1 MMPLSKGMYY
11 FVDNIVEVTADMMN
25 AAFQSVDILEYYGL
39 PDGENEYIPIDRRG
53 HGAIAW
59 CCRTCYAGIFMLRLY
74 DRVGLIEHP
83 SLKHSVLSSHEL
95 LQRFGQFRRMVTIH
109 IGLRRTLHSK
119 VCLTRAAETE
129 DLLFCA
135 SETLR
140 STEVKSLTRDKTQCI
155 FYFSASIPLGNI
167 LTNSLAQDHFD
178 RLTKRCTVSS
188 AYVAAIYA
196 TKIFESSLA
205 SLQSNRET
213 HGQTS
218 YTTTPTNFPIV
229 QCDRL
234 PDSITFRR
242 YQDEGTMERNALEES
257 RTQRPEPSKPNMG
270 IRDCRDHQ
278 HVPKGSWLRPG
289 KKTHSLKSSLSGSGS
304 RAEKYYEVRL
314 FESNKD
320 CFIIHNNE
328 STTAGLVVDV
338 SGSTSWRQLDESRE
352 SGNVTLK
359 LSVLTIEFSLRASV
373 CIQCHVAGMNEQ
385 DSVRSGE

>member
-155 FYFSASIPLGNI
+155 L
-167 LTNSLAQDHFD
+167 
-178 RLTKRCTVSS
+178 LTKRCTVSS

-196 TKIFESSLA
+196 TQ

-234 PDSITFRR
+234 PDSITFNR
-242 YQDEGTMERNALEES
+242 YQGEGTMELYL

-304 RAEKYYEVRL
+304 RAEEYYE
-314 FESNKD
+314 
-320 CFIIHNNE
+320 I
-328 STTAGLVVDV
+328 G
-338 SGSTSWRQLDESRE
+338 
-352 SGNVTLK
+352 
-359 LSVLTIEFSLRASV
+359 FSLRASV
-373 CIQCHVAGMNEQ
+373 CTHCHVAGMNVQ
-385 DSVRSGE
+385 GSVRSSG

>member
-178 RLTKRCTVSS
+178 RSYLSTSLVIWPLFRCTFIMLNTHDWSASQHRCCYNCTLVLRQTVILSVLRGNLQYVHGSRLTKRCTVSS

-218 YTTTPTNFPIV
+218 YKTTPTNFPIV

-242 YQDEGTMERNALEES
+242 YQDEGTM
-257 RTQRPEPSKPNMG
+257 
-270 IRDCRDHQ
+270 
-278 HVPKGSWLRPG
+278 
-289 KKTHSLKSSLSGSGS
+289 GSG
-304 RAEKYYEVRL
+304 E
-314 FESNKD
+314 
-320 CFIIHNNE
+320 I
-328 STTAGLVVDV
+328 
-338 SGSTSWRQLDESRE
+338 
-352 SGNVTLK
+352 
-359 LSVLTIEFSLRASV
+359 
-373 CIQCHVAGMNEQ
+373 
-385 DSVRSGE
+385 